1 MSDGVFV
8 EIELDYFSG
17 KLDNLEK
24 TPTNSKFD
32 VTQFKRKNKSSY
44 HNLNLTF

>member
-1 MSDGVFV
+1 MLEGMFV
-8 EIELDYFSG
+8 EIELDYHSG

-32 VTQFKRKNKSSY
+32 VTQFKRKK
-44 HNLNLTF
+44 